1 MMVMTNLTF
10 YAGYV
15 AISVGITVWVGETL
29 RRSGRKFL
37 VRSLETEDLADTVN
51 HLLQVGFYLANVG
64 YIALVFRNYE
74 PLPNAQAVLEV
85 GLPKLGGVMLILGL
99 VHLFNMLIVSRLA
112 RGRSQETA
120 WRAETPRTALHRA
133 SEVREVLGGP
143 YHLRG

>member
-1 MMVMTNLTF
+1 MTNLTF

-15 AISVGITVWVGETL
+15 TISVGITVWVGETL

-51 HLLQVGFYLANVG
+51 HLLQVGFYLANLG
-64 YIALVFRNYE
+64 YIALVFRNYDQ
-74 PLPNAQAVLEV
+74 LTNAQSVLEA

-112 RGRSQETA
+112 RGRSQDAA
-120 WRAETPRTALHRA
+120 WKTETPRTAVHRP
-133 SEVREVLGGP
+133 SEVLGGP

>member
-1 MMVMTNLTF
+1 MTNLTF

-15 AISVGITVWVGETL
+15 AISVGIMVWVGETL

>member
-1 MMVMTNLTF
+1 MTNLTF